1 MNRFSIGTHAFI
13 LIVLAV
19 GIIYSLPNLYPAKP
33 AIQIAYTDSGQ
44 SADQG
49 LLNEVTEIL
58 SAKSIQSESIGL
70 KDNNIVAKFSS
81 FDDQLAA
88 KSALQRILLD
98 RAIVALNLEPST
110 PQWLRDIGGGPL
122 KLGLDLSGGVHF
134 LLEVDIES
142 ALDNRLDSLLNQY
155 RKKFRDD
162 RINVE
167 SSQKKDK
174 ELSFSFA
181 SDEDYNKALKVF
193 GDDNI
198 TAVGTAL
205 YDIQTN
211 TIRNNVDI
219 SYSQSAIKEIRD
231 YAVGQNLMTLR
242 NRVNEL
248 GVSEPIVQ
256 RQGSSRIVVELPGVQ
271 DTTAAK
277 KIIGKTANL
286 EFRLEAA
293 PDDNITAVGTALYDI
308 QTNTI
313 RNNVDISYSQ
323 SAIKEIRDYAVGQ
336 NLMTLRNRVNE
347 LGVSE
352 PIVQRQGSSRIV
364 VELPG
369 VQDTT
374 AAKKIIGKTANLE
387 FRLEA
392 APTTSR
398 LRKEEFTYQDER
410 MGSAYLEKNIIV
422 AGERVTNASS
432 GFDESG
438 FAQVNISLDMQGGRA
453 MQKATSGNIGRRL
466 GVLFVERKNKSTLT
480 IDENGDEVIEQSSYI
495 EKNIISLATV
505 QAVLGTGFRIT
516 GVGSPQEAS
525 ELALLLRAGAL
536 AAPMKFVEERT
547 VGPSLGKEN
556 IELGIRSIII
566 GLLSV
571 VLFMVFY
578 YRWFGLAANIALFAN
593 VVLITGFMSLL
604 GATLTLPGIAGIV
617 LTIGMAVDANVLIF
631 SRIREELAEGRDPQT
646 AIQEGFSRAF
656 VTIFDANVTT
666 LIASIVLYA
675 IGTGPIK
682 GFAITLSIGIITSMF
697 TAILG
702 TRAII
707 NLMYGNKNIKELRV

>member
-1 MNRFSIGTHAFI
+1 MVLSIG
-13 LIVLAV
+13 L
-19 GIIYSLPNLYPAKP
+19 IYSLPNFYPAKP
-33 AIQIAYTDSGQ
+33 AIQIAYTDSGK
-44 SADQG
+44 SADQI
-49 LLNEVTEIL
+49 LLNQVQDIL
-58 SAKSIQSESIGL
+58 EDQSIDVESVGL
-70 KDNNIVAKFSS
+70 KDNNIIAKFNS
-81 FDDQLAA
+81 FDDQLAGKA
-88 KSALQRILLD
+88 ALQNTLLD

-134 LLEVDIES
+134 LLEVDIDS
-142 ALDNRLDSLLNQY
+142 ALDNRLESLLNEY

-167 SSQKKDK
+167 SSRKEGK
-174 ELSFSFA
+174 ELLFSFA
-181 SDEDYNKALKVF
+181 SDEDYNKALRMF
-193 GDDNI
+193 NEDNI
-198 TAVGTAL
+198 TPLGTPF
-205 YDIQTN
+205 YDLKPN
-211 TIRNNVDI
+211 SVRNLVEVA
-219 SYSQSAIKEIRD
+219 YSQNAIKEIRD

-293 PDDNITAVGTALYDI
+293 
-308 QTNTI
+308 
-313 RNNVDISYSQ
+313 S
-323 SAIKEIRDYAVGQ
+323 
-336 NLMTLRNRVNE
+336 
-347 LGVSE
+347 
-352 PIVQRQGSSRIV
+352 
-364 VELPG
+364 
-369 VQDTT
+369 
-374 AAKKIIGKTANLE
+374 
-387 FRLEA
+387 
-392 APTTSR
+392 TTSR
-398 LRKEEFTYQDER
+398 LRKEEFDFQDER
-410 MGSAYLEKNIIV
+410 MGSAFLEKNIIV

-438 FAQVNISLDMQGGRA
+438 FAQVNITLDMQGGRA
-453 MQKATSGNIGRRL
+453 MQKATNGNIGRRL
-466 GVLFVERKNKSTLT
+466 GVLFVEQKNKSVL
-480 IDENGDEVIEQSSYI
+480 IQDAEGDDVIEQTSYI
-495 EKNIISLATV
+495 EKEIISLATV
-505 QAVLGTGFRIT
+505 QAVLGTAFRIT

-556 IELGIRSIII
+556 IELGVRSIII

-571 VLFMVFY
+571 IAFMLFY
-578 YRWFGLAANIALFAN
+578 YRWFGFAANIALFAN

-631 SRIREELAEGRDPQT
+631 SRIREELKEGKDPQT

-656 VTIFDANVTT
+656 VTIVDANVTT

-675 IGTGPIK
+675 IGTGPVK
-682 GFAITLSIGIITSMF
+682 GFAITLSIGILTSMF

>member
-13 LIVLAV
+13 LIVLAI

-49 LLNEVTEIL
+49 LLNEVSNIL
-58 SAKSIQSESIGL
+58 KAKNIQSESVGL

-162 RINVE
+162 RISVE
-167 SSQKKDK
+167 SSQKNDK
-174 ELSFSFA
+174 ELSFSFV

-211 TIRNNVDI
+211 AIRNKVDI
-219 SYSQSAIKEIRD
+219 AYSQGAIKEIRD

-293 PDDNITAVGTALYDI
+293 
-308 QTNTI
+308 
-313 RNNVDISYSQ
+313 S
-323 SAIKEIRDYAVGQ
+323 
-336 NLMTLRNRVNE
+336 
-347 LGVSE
+347 
-352 PIVQRQGSSRIV
+352 
-364 VELPG
+364 
-369 VQDTT
+369 
-374 AAKKIIGKTANLE
+374 
-387 FRLEA
+387 
-392 APTTSR
+392 TTSR
-398 LRKEEFTYQDER
+398 LRKEEFDYKDKR
-410 MGSAYLEKNIIV
+410 MGSADLEKSVIV

-466 GVLFVERKNKSTLT
+466 GVLFVERKNKSILT
-480 IDENGDEVIEQSSYI
+480 TDENGNEVIEQSSYI

-505 QAVLGTGFRIT
+505 QAVLGTSFRIT

-556 IELGIRSIII
+556 IQLGIKSIII

-646 AIQEGFSRAF
+646 AIEQGFSRAF

-707 NLMYGNKNIKELRV
+707 NLMYGNKNIQELRV

>member
-13 LIVLAV
+13 LMVLAIGV
-19 GIIYSLPNLYPAKP
+19 IYSLPNLYPAKP
-33 AIQIAYTDSGQ
+33 AIQIAYTDSGK
-44 SADQG
+44 SADQS
-49 LLNEVTEIL
+49 LLDQVSEIL
-58 SAKSIQSESIGL
+58 ISKAITAESVGL

-81 FDDQLAA
+81 FDAQLAA
-88 KSALQRILLD
+88 KSALQRVLLD
-98 RAIVALNLEPST
+98 RAVVVLNLEPST
-110 PQWLRDIGGGPL
+110 PQWLRSIGGGPL

-162 RINVE
+162 RISVE
-167 SSQKKDK
+167 SSQKNDK
-174 ELSFSFA
+174 ELIFEFLG
-181 SDEDYNKALKVF
+181 DEDYSKALKIF

-198 TAVGTAL
+198 TSVGTAL
-205 YDIQTN
+205 YDLQPSS
-211 TIRNNVDI
+211 IRNRV
-219 SYSQSAIKEIRD
+219 SLAYSQSAIKEIRD

-293 PDDNITAVGTALYDI
+293 
-308 QTNTI
+308 
-313 RNNVDISYSQ
+313 S
-323 SAIKEIRDYAVGQ
+323 
-336 NLMTLRNRVNE
+336 
-347 LGVSE
+347 
-352 PIVQRQGSSRIV
+352 
-364 VELPG
+364 
-369 VQDTT
+369 
-374 AAKKIIGKTANLE
+374 
-387 FRLEA
+387 
-392 APTTSR
+392 TTSH
-398 LRKEEFTYQDER
+398 LRKEEFDYQDER
-410 MGSAYLEKNIIV
+410 MGSAYLEKNVIV

-453 MQKATSGNIGRRL
+453 MQKATSGNIGRKL

-480 IDENGDEVIEQSSYI
+480 LDENGQEVIEQTSYI
-495 EKNIISLATV
+495 EKSIISLATV
-505 QAVLGTGFRIT
+505 QAVLGTSFRIT

-571 VLFMVFY
+571 IAFMLFY
-578 YRWFGLAANIALFAN
+578 YRWFGLAANIALLAN

-631 SRIREELAEGRDPQT
+631 SRIREELAEGKDPQT

-666 LIASIVLYA
+666 LIASVVLYA

-697 TAILG
+697 TAIIG

-707 NLMYGNKNIKELRV
+707 NLMYGNKNIQELRV

>member
-162 RINVE
+162 RISVE

-293 PDDNITAVGTALYDI
+293 
-308 QTNTI
+308 
-313 RNNVDISYSQ
+313 S
-323 SAIKEIRDYAVGQ
+323 
-336 NLMTLRNRVNE
+336 
-347 LGVSE
+347 
-352 PIVQRQGSSRIV
+352 
-364 VELPG
+364 
-369 VQDTT
+369 
-374 AAKKIIGKTANLE
+374 
-387 FRLEA
+387 
-392 APTTSR
+392 TTSR

-571 VLFMVFY
+571 IAFMLFY

-631 SRIREELAEGRDPQT
+631 SRIREELAEGKDPQT
-646 AIQEGFSRAF
+646 AINEGFSRAF

-697 TAILG
+697 TAIMG